1 MNAVS
6 SKSEEQNEPPKAIS
20 GIIKALDSLVRR
32 LPSVADPVFWML
44 TSTVIMFYVGAS
56 ELILVYGPSP
66 VFSALAIVLA
76 GIYFV
81 LARED
86 WRKQKTWVLELD
98 MLIGFIVM
106 VVDAVVTGI
115 RTPLSVLIV
124 VSQLML
130 ILSCY
135 KNLKRTE

>member
-1 MNAVS
+1 MQTL
-6 SKSEEQNEPPKAIS
+6 KSESDSQDQPPSFLS
-20 GIIKALDSLVRR
+20 GLTRVLDGLIKK
-32 LPSVADPVFWML
+32 LPNVDEPVFWL
-44 TSTVIMFYVGAS
+44 LASAVILFYVGAS
-56 ELILVYGPSP
+56 ELILVYGPGP

-130 ILSCY
+130 ILSCH